1 MYTLYTNMSVHC
13 VCPRYGAPHGVPV
26 DHQFPQISGRVAP
39 EDFPVDSHFVMDKG
53 GQRTSDL
60 RLCSQGGTGSQPR
73 CKLGRAGSDNE
84 NQWKISQVINGN
96 RQSSKYI
103 PLMFEL
109 Q

>member
-1 MYTLYTNMSVHC
+1 MCVHC
-13 VCPRYGAPHGVPV
+13 VCPRYVALHGVPV

-39 EDFPVDSHFVMDKG
+39 EDFPVDSHFVMDEG

-84 NQWKISQVINGN
+84 NQWKISQVVNGN
-96 RQSSKYI
+96 H
-103 PLMFEL
+103 
-109 Q
+109 